1 MVSFVGSLLRNV
13 GGTWRNPVGGD
24 ASFKDK
30 AVTQMSVHGLDVL
43 LVLSAGRRAQG
54 LERIM
59 KGVDR
64 QGRERML

>member
-1 MVSFVGSLLRNV
+1 V
-13 GGTWRNPVGGD
+13 GGE